1 MSNPTADR
9 IKLER
14 IESEKHPSSK
24 YKETPMGLER
34 LRETMTYLYS
44 NIIEYGGHWR
54 GTRI

>member
-1 MSNPTADR
+1 
-9 IKLER
+9 LER